1 MQLFPSQWWRGFP
14 MICFSSTLVFMYVA
28 SVHNQCTVSPQIF
41 FSVQTHKF
49 KFLTIFKFTKS
60 KIQTLITIIILP
72 SIQLSSQTPC
82 SFHALYLITHQICF
96 SSELPF
102 DFYPQ
107 LSIHL
112 YSHTGQ
118 TMVISHW
125 DSLSTH
131 PIYSYQNYLSSSK
144 IWSYQFLDLNL

>member
-14 MICFSSTLVFMYVA
+14 MICFSSTLIFMYVA
-28 SVHNQCTVSPQIF
+28 SVHNQCTVSPQILF
-41 FSVQTHKF
+41 PVQTHKF
-49 KFLTIFKFTKS
+49 KFLTIFKFRKS

-82 SFHALYLITHQICF
+82 SFHALYLITHQICLF
-96 SSELPF
+96 FLRITIW
-102 DFYPQ
+102 FYPQ

-125 DSLSTH
+125 DSQSTH
-131 PIYSYQNYLSSSK
+131 PIYSYQNDLSSSK
-144 IWSYQFLDLNL
+144 INQFLDLNL